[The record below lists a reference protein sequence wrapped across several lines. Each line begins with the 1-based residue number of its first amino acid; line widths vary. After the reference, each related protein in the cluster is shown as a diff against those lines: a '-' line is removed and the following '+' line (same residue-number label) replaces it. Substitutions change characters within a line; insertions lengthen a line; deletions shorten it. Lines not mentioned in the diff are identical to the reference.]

1 MGLITKRFW
10 KGGSLRRAL
19 PQIPKSQKPKSYM
32 CYAIIR
38 IKEPVY
44 ASVPRLLPER
54 ASRFV
59 YGVPCF

>member
-1 MGLITKRFW
+1 MNYEERGWL
-10 KGGSLRRAL
+10 GQQLLA
-19 PQIPKSQKPKSYM
+19 PKSQKPKSYM

-59 YGVPCF
+59 SVSPVFD